1 MTLCMSMCMRH
12 GFFPIAASKHQKL
25 PEANTIADTLLD
37 IVIIV
42 GYGYSPEEIIALGG
56 YSYKFK
62 FSQHTPLM
70 HAHAY
75 ACSRCTRHSDYIV
88 YRGYN
93 IVSSI
98 PIYKY

>member
-1 MTLCMSMCMRH
+1 MLLQSQILCMRICMTLCMSMCMRH

-75 ACSRCTRHSDYIV
+75 AVGAPDIV
-88 YRGYN
+88 
-93 IVSSI
+93 II
-98 PIYKY
+98 